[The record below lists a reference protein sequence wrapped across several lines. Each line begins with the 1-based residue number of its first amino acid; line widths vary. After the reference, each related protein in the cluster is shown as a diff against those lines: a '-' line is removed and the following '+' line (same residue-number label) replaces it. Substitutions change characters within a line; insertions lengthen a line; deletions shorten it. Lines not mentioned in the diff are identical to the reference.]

1 MEEEKII
8 QQELMPESEF
18 KEKIH
23 DVAVNNRKKLFD
35 DFRNGILHLVDYS
48 GVKKFKSIRR
58 AIKRGNV
65 SIFGDIYP
73 DKPFNNRK
81 RNKQGDITYQKR
93 KIYDQYIKRENKNS

>member
-1 MEEEKII
+1 MEEEKIV

-23 DVAVNNRKKLFD
+23 DVAVNNRKKLFN
-35 DFRNGILHLVDYS
+35 DFKNGVLHLVDYR
-48 GVKKFKSIRR
+48 GVQKFKSIRR
-58 AIKRGNV
+58 AIKRGHV

-81 RNKQGDITYQKR
+81 RNKQGDVTNLRR
-93 KIYDQYIKRENKNS
+93 KIYEQYIKRENKDS

>member
-23 DVAVNNRKKLFD
+23 DVAVNNRKKLFN
-35 DFRNGILHLVDYS
+35 DFKNGVLHLVDYK
-48 GVKKFKSIRR
+48 GVGKFKSIRR
-58 AIKRGNV
+58 AIKRGHV

-81 RNKQGDITYQKR
+81 RNKQGDVTNLRR
-93 KIYDQYIKRENKNS
+93 KIYEQYIKRENKDS